1 MAGRNCSLLDLR
13 HDPYPYS
20 GTQKNVLNLSLDYN
34 GLRGCFGSQAT
45 IERLERPAVPP
56 FISHGRF
63 IYKPVIRKVRD
74 SAVLTRCHS
83 HVFIG
88 MLLVNSTKLNISCP
102 WAAQ

>member
-63 IYKPVIRKVRD
+63 IYKGD
-74 SAVLTRCHS
+74 MLESAIT
-83 HVFIG
+83 FI
-88 MLLVNSTKLNISCP
+88 LRPHLN
-102 WAAQ
+102 WH